1 MISLSLNFEI
11 VARHYFEGF
20 YSRDSNRQLLNK
32 GIKFYDLRVH
42 FVQLHFVFQNDS
54 ELIFTILF
62 FLGLCQACLDYS
74 TPFFRIIVK
83 FTNRLKET
91 HRE

>member
-20 YSRDSNRQLLNK
+20 YSRDFNRQLLNK
-32 GIKFYDLRVH
+32 GIKFHDLRVLN
-42 FVQLHFVFQNDS
+42 F
-54 ELIFTILF
+54 ILF
-62 FLGLCQACLDYS
+62 FKMTSNLFLQFYFLGVMSSMPRLHYFL
-74 TPFFRIIVK
+74 FRIIVT

>member
-20 YSRDSNRQLLNK
+20 YSRDFNRQLLNK
-32 GIKFYDLRVH
+32 GIKFHDLR
-42 FVQLHFVFQNDS
+42 FLNF
-54 ELIFTILF
+54 ILF
-62 FLGLCQACLDYS
+62 FKMTPNLFLQACQACLDYS

-83 FTNRLKET
+83 FTNRIKET

>member
-20 YSRDSNRQLLNK
+20 YSRDFNRQLLNK
-32 GIKFYDLRVH
+32 GIKFHDLRVLN
-42 FVQLHFVFQNDS
+42 FILFFKMTPN
-54 ELIFTILF
+54 LFLKILF

-83 FTNRLKET
+83 FTNRIKET

>member
-20 YSRDSNRQLLNK
+20 YSRDFNRQLLNK
-32 GIKFYDLRVH
+32 GIKFHDLR
-42 FVQLHFVFQNDS
+42 FLNFICFSNDS

-62 FLGLCQACLDYS
+62 FLGFMSSMPRLQYS
-74 TPFFRIIVK
+74 FF
-83 FTNRLKET
+83 
-91 HRE
+91 

>member
-20 YSRDSNRQLLNK
+20 YSRDFNGQLLNK
-32 GIKFYDLRVH
+32 GIKFHDLRVLN
-42 FVQLHFVFQNDS
+42 F
-54 ELIFTILF
+54 ILF
-62 FLGLCQACLDYS
+62 FKMTPNLFLQFYFLGGYVEHASITVLL
-74 TPFFRIIVK
+74 FRIMVK